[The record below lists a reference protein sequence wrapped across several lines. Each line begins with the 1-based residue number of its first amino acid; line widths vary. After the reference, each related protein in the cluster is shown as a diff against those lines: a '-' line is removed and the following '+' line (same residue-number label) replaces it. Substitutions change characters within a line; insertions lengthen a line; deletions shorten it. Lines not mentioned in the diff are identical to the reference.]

1 MKVINKTYRYLSALT
16 LILFLNS
23 IILPVGLSASS
34 LFCDMEMGAN
44 NSGAHTCFGMHSSA
58 QSDDTLFSDNELC
71 NYQQI
76 CKEVLSLKENEIKA
90 IPQVTKG
97 VTAVLGNTDTFTQI
111 SVYSDISLFPLPESN
126 TASTTPPIFL
136 LNSVFLN

>member
-23 IILPVGLSASS
+23 IVLPVGLTASS
-34 LFCDMEMGAN
+34 LFCDMEMEAN
-44 NSGAHTCFGMHSSA
+44 HGGAHTCLGMHSSA
-58 QSDDTLFSDNELC
+58 QSDNTLFSDNELC

-90 IPQVTKG
+90 IPQVAKAF
-97 VTAVLGNTDTFTQI
+97 TAVLGYTDPFAQI
-111 SVYSDISLFPLPESN
+111 SVYSEINPSLSELN

-136 LNSVFLN
+136 LNSAFLN